1 MTTVF
6 DLRSLYLSANL
17 ELMTH
22 DQLASYID
30 LSLLK
35 PDITKREIEDMISV
49 ALAYPFA
56 SVCVPPS
63 HVLFAVKKIDG
74 RPLKVSTVI
83 GFPFGYQTK
92 ETKIAEA
99 KQAVAEGAVEL
110 DLVMNISLFKS
121 GEVSLVEQEIRE
133 VVEIVPVAL
142 VKVIIE
148 CAYLDYKEKT
158 YALEMAI
165 DGGARFI
172 KTATGYGP
180 GVATLEDVKLLKEFA
195 GDRISIKT
203 AGGINDLDAALELI
217 EAGTDRIGTSAGIK
231 MVKEL
236 KKREAEQA
244 EARTI
249 SQP

>member
-1 MTTVF
+1 
-6 DLRSLYLSANL
+6 
-17 ELMTH
+17 MTH
-22 DQLASYID
+22 DELAKHID
-30 LSLLK
+30 ISLLK
-35 PDITKREIEDMISV
+35 PDITRKEIEEKIDA
-49 ALAYPFA
+49 ALQYPFA

-63 HVLFAVKKIDG
+63 HVAFAVKIIDG
-74 RPLKVSTVI
+74 RPLKVTTVI

-99 KQAVAEGAVEL
+99 KQAVSEGAAEL

-121 GEVSLVEQEIRE
+121 GEVSMVKEEIRE
-133 VVEIVPVAL
+133 VTEIVPVAL
-142 VKVIIE
+142 IKVIIE

-172 KTATGYGP
+172 KTSTGYGP
-180 GVATLEDVKLLKEFA
+180 GVATPEDVKLLKEFA
-195 GDRISIKT
+195 GDRIKIKT

-231 MVKEL
+231 MVEEL
-236 KKREAEQA
+236 KEREFTTTKEEPTEQ
-244 EARTI
+244 T
-249 SQP
+249 